1 MLTRLQGAVTGYLL
15 LVLQVS
21 FTAVGIAEIR
31 HAAKGSSILMH
42 APDIKNVSFTQWEYQ
57 STTSS
62 ALILQHSAHSQS
74 LTIYPAYQERV
85 IFYENNSSI
94 LLQGLR
100 ETDSGNYI
108 ATVNWIK
115 EKARTTRLEV
125 IKPVPQPELQCT
137 SNLAGSPIKLIC
149 SVPEGMEVSS
159 VSWKKDGHP
168 LSPEKCDLLSE
179 NITVLQIRN
188 GKKSDCGTYSCNISN
203 RISWKEA
210 TLNLTMTGLTPRLH
224 HAQRMVIVTLMFT
237 SVSAIGFII
246 QLCHGFGE
254 AAKKLVILSTH
265 GFLCISSL
273 LLLAASI
280 IWMLEEGLSAAF
292 FLLALFCLAGVIG
305 SAVAAAAAV
314 RGPAPAS
321 FCTIQRW
328 HKVSQNSTTPTTL
341 VINLLFTTLLLQNV
355 QKLHEQGCS
364 EAVHVTGS
372 CVSAAVAIFVVLLL
386 LLLCYHRNKP
396 KERMTNTR
404 RSTCSTQDTPGTD
417 ALGFVLILRRHSETC
432 GCWGHHLGWAG
443 ATRSAQSRGVTA
455 RPWGAFLALG
465 GWWTMP

>member
-210 TLNLTMTGLTPRLH
+210 TLNLTMT
-224 HAQRMVIVTLMFT
+224 
-237 SVSAIGFII
+237 
-246 QLCHGFGE
+246 GE